1 MLRTLFFASCVLASA
16 ALSTS
21 AAAANWPSVTMQP
34 SWTGG
39 GENDAAL
46 VIGVSAYASLPA
58 IPGAADNAKDWFAY
72 LARTRG
78 VPVDNI
84 RILADTDATKE
95 EIEAATKDLLDKVGQ
110 GGTVWYIFIGH
121 GTPNAAHD
129 DGLLVGYDTQ
139 KNEKSLE
146 VRGVAQKWVTS
157 TIEADPKH
165 ANAIF
170 IWDACF
176 SGTTGDGKA
185 LVPGSQATIPVKRVA
200 PGAAGRAAIFSASDQ
215 VAGPLPNHDRP
226 AFTYLLLGALRGW
239 ADKPPIGNSDT
250 QVTTVEAFNY
260 ARDTLRKVVHG
271 RVQVPSMQGSAQP
284 FVLSKSASEAGP
296 DLVQM
301 ILDSGGSS
309 SGGGGNAK
317 AAGDLFKQRT
327 LVVPVVDVNAMKG
340 TFALGEMNMEAEKA
354 FDQASYEQDS
364 STSTPDAKR
373 SAWCALAGVTDRNP
387 YLETAQAA
395 CSQWSNYVAADKEMT
410 ANMTSDFGVLVQYM
424 ELRRGNDMKLAAV
437 DSFIDVYG
445 KYADRQEVAAAK
457 VARQNLSDGK
467 PAGIALDADGDHLII
482 DSCPGE
488 AEDFDGDSDTDGCPE
503 KGVGDVVGEGLD
515 DIDDAIEDA
524 GLHFYIFDFDNPF
537 IATGLGGG
545 LGVYDEVGVPTK
557 FNQPTFRPSLGWS
570 NRAGW
575 GPLEAGANIDW
586 DMSRDLEDES
596 LTLDAYAGIRIIGVS
611 AWTPS
616 IGIDY
621 RNAFDWAPDR
631 VGGPGVYFGNVFNI
645 ENAVALRVTYRYGL
659 EAPGSIVPVH
669 SVFAE
674 LFITIASGKGS
685 GCLKILEELD

>member
-1 MLRTLFFASCVLASA
+1 MLRALLIASCLSCVLA
-16 ALSTS
+16 STS

-34 SWTGG
+34 AWTGG
-39 GENDAAL
+39 GENDAAV
-46 VIGVSAYASLPA
+46 VIGISAYSSLPP
-58 IPGAADNAKDWFAY
+58 IPGAADNAKDWFSY
-72 LARTRG
+72 LTRTRG
-78 VPVDNI
+78 IPLDRI
-84 RILADTDATKE
+84 RILADNDATKE
-95 EIEAATKDLLDKVGQ
+95 EIEAVTKDLADKVGQ
-110 GGTVWYIFIGH
+110 GGTVWFIFIGH
-121 GTPNAAHD
+121 GAPNAAHD

-139 KNEKSLE
+139 VNEKSLE
-146 VRGVAQKWVTS
+146 ARGVPQKFVTS

-185 LVPGSQATIPVKRVA
+185 LVPGSQATLPVKRIA
-200 PGAAGRAAIFSASDQ
+200 AGAAGRAAIFSASDQ

-226 AFTYLLLGALRGW
+226 AFTYLMLGALRGW
-239 ADKPPIGNSDT
+239 ADKPPVGNNDG

-284 FVLSKSASEAGP
+284 FVLSKGASEAGP
-296 DLVQM
+296 DLVSL
-301 ILDSGGSS
+301 IVDSGGAAK
-309 SGGGGNAK
+309 SGGE
-317 AAGDLFKQRT
+317 LFKQRT
-327 LVVPVVDVNAMKG
+327 LVVPVIDVNSMKG

-354 FDQASYEQDS
+354 FDNASYEQDS

-373 SAWCALAGVTDRNP
+373 GAWCALAGITDRNP

-395 CSQWSNYVAADKEMT
+395 CSQWSNYVAAEKEMT

-445 KYADRQEVAAAK
+445 KYPDRQEVVAAK
-457 VARQNLSDGK
+457 VARDNLSQGK
-467 PAGIALDADGDHLII
+467 PAGIALDTDGDHLII
-482 DSCPGE
+482 DSCPDE
-488 AEDFDGDSDTDGCPE
+488 AEDFDGDNDSDGCPE
-503 KGVGDVVGEGLD
+503 KGVGDVVGEGID
-515 DIDDAIEDA
+515 DVEDAIEDA
-524 GLHFYIFDFDNPF
+524 GIHFYIFDFENPF
-537 IATGLGGG
+537 YQSGIGGG

-570 NRAGW
+570 NRLGW

-586 DMSRDLEDES
+586 DMSRDLDDEA
-596 LTLDAYAGIRIIGVS
+596 LTLDAYAGVRVIGIS

-616 IGIDY
+616 VGVDY

-674 LFITIASGKGS
+674 LLITVASPKGS
-685 GCLKILEELD
+685 ACLSLLDELD

>member
-1 MLRTLFFASCVLASA
+1 MLRTFLFASSLIACSLLV
-16 ALSTS
+16 STS
-21 AAAANWPSVTMQP
+21 AAAANWPSVTNQP
-34 SWTGG
+34 AWTGG
-39 GENDAAL
+39 GENDAAI
-46 VIGVSAYASLPA
+46 VIGISAYASLPA
-58 IPGAADNAKDWFAY
+58 IPGAADNAKDWFSY
-72 LARTRG
+72 LTRTRG
-78 VPVDNI
+78 VPLDHI
-84 RILADTDATKE
+84 RILADNEATKE
-95 EIEAATKDLLDKVGQ
+95 EIETATRDLTDKVGQ
-110 GGTVWYIFIGH
+110 GGTIWYIFIGH
-121 GTPNAAHD
+121 GTPNATHD
-129 DGLLVGYDTQ
+129 DGLLVGFDTQ
-139 KNEKSLE
+139 KTEKSLE
-146 VRGVAQKWVTS
+146 ARGVPQKWVTS
-157 TIEADPKH
+157 TIEADAKH

-200 PGAAGRAAIFSASDQ
+200 GGAAGRAAIFSASDQ

-226 AFTYLLLGALRGW
+226 AFTYLMLGALRGW
-239 ADKPPIGNSDT
+239 ADKPPVGNNDA

-284 FVLSKSASEAGP
+284 FLLSKAAREEGP
-296 DLVQM
+296 DLVEM
-301 ILDSGGSS
+301 IIEAGGG
-309 SGGGGNAK
+309 GGGGNAK
-317 AAGDLFKQRT
+317 QAGDLFKQRT
-327 LVVPVVDVNAMKG
+327 LVVPVVDINAMKG

-364 STSTPDAKR
+364 STSTADAKR
-373 SAWCALAGVTDRNP
+373 GAWCALAGIAERNP

-395 CSQWSNYVAADKEMT
+395 CSQWSNYVAAEKEVT
-410 ANMTSDFGVLVQYM
+410 ANMSTDFGVLVQYM
-424 ELRRGNDMKLAAV
+424 ELRRGNDMKVAAV

-445 KYADRQEVAAAK
+445 KYPERQEVIAAK
-457 VARQNLSDGK
+457 YARENLSGGK
-467 PAGIALDADGDHLII
+467 PAGIALDTDGDHLII
-482 DSCPGE
+482 DSCPSE
-488 AEDFDGDSDTDGCPE
+488 AEDFDGDNDSDGCPE

-524 GLHFYIFDFDNPF
+524 GLHFYIFDFENPF
-537 IATGLGGG
+537 YQTGLGGG

-575 GPLEAGANIDW
+575 GPLEAGTNIDW
-586 DMSRDLEDES
+586 DMSRDLEDEAF
-596 LTLDAYAGIRIIGVS
+596 TLDAYAGIRIISIS

-616 IGIDY
+616 VGVDF

-669 SVFAE
+669 SLFAE
-674 LFITIASGKGS
+674 VLITVASGKGS
-685 GCLKILEELD
+685 GCLKILDELD